1 MLIPLTLIQVRDIL
15 SDWYNS
21 TELDAARRFEARQI
35 YAQQDA
41 GLAKRIVPVELG
53 KIIKNADQNSV
64 FFYVQFK
71 SLTAEWLDQWSK
83 SPAYAVVWPTPQW
96 RKSTEHKLTA
106 SETYLAAKAAYL
118 AKLREEDRITRM
130 ARKITAKLPA
140 LRDFDILLKDQSTEQ
155 KLKDLIK
162 VFENIIGEHVYE
174 QPENPSGNQ
183 AVVEQAQETPRGE
196 VENGSQAP
204 QSGGDCGSETRQAGA
219 DEGETGCESED
230 PELQS

>member
-1 MLIPLTLIQVRDIL
+1 MLIPLTLIQIRDIL
-15 SDWYNS
+15 SNWYNS

-35 YAQQDA
+35 YASQDN

-71 SLTAEWLDQWSK
+71 SLTSEWVDQWTK
-83 SPAYAVVWPTPQW
+83 SPAYAVIWPTPEW
-96 RKSTEHKLTA
+96 RKSTEYKLTA
-106 SETYLAAKAAYL
+106 SEAYLSAKAAYL

-130 ARKITAKLPA
+130 ARKITAKLPS
-140 LRDFDILLKDQSTEQ
+140 LRDFDMLLKDQDTEQ

-174 QPENPSGNQ
+174 QPENPSGHQ
-183 AVVEQAQETPRGE
+183 EAVVQAQEAPRPEVEVEDEASEGCGE
-196 VENGSQAP
+196 VGSSTRHA
-204 QSGGDCGSETRQAGA
+204 GEGS
-219 DEGETGCESED
+219 GETGCGPED
-230 PELQS
+230 PEQQA